1 MPELLPKNDVH
12 RKIIHLDM
20 DAFYAS
26 VETRD
31 NPSLANKALIIG
43 HDPRKYKGHG
53 VVATANYIARQYG
66 VHSAMPT
73 AKAIRLVPEDK
84 VVFVTPNFE
93 KYRAVSQQVHDF
105 MHELTDQVESVAL
118 DEAYL
123 DVTENKLGSSS
134 AIALASHLQQKIYR
148 KIGLTSSFGVSYN
161 KFLAKMGSE
170 YAKPFGRTV
179 ILPSEAKNFLAK
191 QKIEN
196 FPGIGKKTQE
206 QFHEMGIFTGADLQ
220 KLSVRFLIDNFKKMG
235 YAIALHAHGID
246 MRPVEADRRRKSI
259 GIERTFESD
268 IHSQDK
274 ALTTIRKFSKELA
287 KKLLEKKVTASVIV
301 LKIRSSQFETVTKRQ
316 KLEKPTNDAIEIFQA
331 GKELYN
337 KAPDF
342 LEDGIRLLGITGT
355 DLKNKNYEEVTL
367 ELFTEDNNLS

>member
-1 MPELLPKNDVH
+1 MSELLPKNDVH
-12 RKIIHLDM
+12 RRIIHLDM

-43 HDPRKYKGHG
+43 HDPRQYHGHG
-53 VVATANYIARQYG
+53 VVATANYLARQYG

-73 AKAIRLVPEDK
+73 AKAIRLIPEDK
-84 VVFVTPNFE
+84 IAFVAPNFD
-93 KYRAVSQQVHDF
+93 KYRAVSQQIHDL
-105 MHELTDQVESVAL
+105 MYEVTNQIESVAL

-123 DVTENKLGSSS
+123 DVTKNKLDSSS
-134 AIALASHLQQKIYR
+134 VITLADHLQQKIYR
-148 KIGLTSSFGVSYN
+148 KTGLTSSFGISYN

-179 ILPSEAKNFLAK
+179 ILPKEAANFLAK

-196 FPGIGKKTQE
+196 FPGIGKKTQK
-206 QFHEMGIFTGADLQ
+206 QFHELGIFTGADLQ
-220 KLSVRFLIDNFKKMG
+220 NLSVRFLIDNFKKLG

-268 IHSQDK
+268 IHSQDEV
-274 ALTTIRKFSKELA
+274 LTTIRRFSQELA
-287 KKLLEKKVTASVIV
+287 KKLQKKKLTASVIV
-301 LKIRSSQFETVTKRQ
+301 LKIRSSQFETITKRQ
-316 KLEKPTNDAIEIFQA
+316 KLNKPTREAIEIFQT

-337 KAPDF
+337 KVPNF

-355 DLKNKNYEEVTL
+355 DLKDKNYEEVTL
-367 ELFTEDNNLS
+367 ELFT

>member
-31 NPSLANKALIIG
+31 DSSLANKALIIG
-43 HDPRKYKGHG
+43 HDPREYKGHG

-73 AKAIRLVPEDK
+73 SKAIRLVPEDK
-84 VVFVTPNFE
+84 VAFVVPNFD
-93 KYRAVSQQVHDF
+93 KYRAVSQQVHDL

-123 DVTENKLGSSS
+123 DVTENKLENSS
-134 AIALASHLQQKIYR
+134 AITLASRLQQKIYR
-148 KIGLTSSFGVSYN
+148 KTGLTSSFGISYN

-170 YAKPFGRTV
+170 YAKPFGRTI
-179 ILPSEAKNFLAK
+179 ILPSEAKSFLAK

-220 KLSVRFLIDNFKKMG
+220 KVSVRFLIDNFKKMG

-274 ALTTIRKFSKELA
+274 ALTTIRKFSQELA

-316 KLEKPTNDAIEIFQA
+316 KLEKPTNEAIEIFQA

>member
-1 MPELLPKNDVH
+1 MPELLPKNDTH

-31 NPSLANKALIIG
+31 NPALANKALIIG
-43 HDPRKYKGHG
+43 HDPRQYHGHG
-53 VVATANYIARQYG
+53 VVATANYLARQYG

-73 AKAIRLVPEDK
+73 AKAIKLVPKDK
-84 VVFVTPNFE
+84 VFFVAPNFE
-93 KYRAVSQQVHDF
+93 KYRAVSQQVHDL

-123 DVTENKLGSSS
+123 DVTENKLGSDS
-134 AIALASHLQQKIYR
+134 AIILASQLQQNIYR
-148 KIGLTSSFGVSYN
+148 KTGLTSSFGVSYN

-170 YAKPFGRTV
+170 YAKPFGRTI
-179 ILPSEAKNFLAK
+179 ILPNEAEDFLAK

-206 QFHEMGIFTGADLQ
+206 QFHELGVFNGADLR
-220 KLSVRFLIDNFKKMG
+220 KLSVRFLIENFKKMG

-246 MRPVEADRRRKSI
+246 MRPVQADRRRKSI
-259 GIERTFESD
+259 GIERTFGTD
-268 IHSQDK
+268 IHSEDE
-274 ALTTIRKFSKELA
+274 ALTTIRKFSQELA
-287 KKLLEKKVTASVIV
+287 KKLQEKKVTANVIV

-316 KLEKPTNDAIEIFQA
+316 KLDKSTNQAIEIFQA

-337 KAPDF
+337 KAPNF
-342 LEDGIRLLGITGT
+342 LEEGIRLLGITGT

-367 ELFTEDNNLS
+367 ELFTHEKDLS